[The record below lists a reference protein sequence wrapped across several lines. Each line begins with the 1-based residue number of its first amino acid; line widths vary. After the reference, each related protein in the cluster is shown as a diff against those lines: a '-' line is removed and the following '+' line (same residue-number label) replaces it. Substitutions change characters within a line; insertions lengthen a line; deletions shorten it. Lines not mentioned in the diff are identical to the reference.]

1 MSTLIL
7 RLQGPMQSWGTQSR
21 FSVRDTGRE
30 PSKAGVIGL
39 LCAAEGRPR
48 TESLADL
55 NALCMG
61 VRGDREGTLQRDYH
75 TAGGGTF
82 RGRPYGVAKANR
94 AKPETVT
101 STRYYLADAEY
112 VVGLEGDDELLESL
126 RQSLQ
131 APCWPLYLGRKSF
144 VPCRP
149 IVGPDCLRLGQSLEE
164 ALRAEPWLA
173 RSERDRQE
181 RLAEPRLRAVLDA
194 PPHESPEVRH
204 DVPLSF
210 DPRQFTIR
218 HVRTVPIDLNPELII
233 EDPLCFSLAS
243 S

>member
-21 FSVRDTGRE
+21 FSVRDTGLE
-30 PSKAGVIGL
+30 PSKAGIIGL

-48 TESLADL
+48 AKSLADL
-55 NALCMG
+55 GALRMG
-61 VRGDREGTLQRDYH
+61 IRVDREGTLQRDYH

-101 STRYYLADAEY
+101 STRYYLADAEF
-112 VVGLEGDDELLESL
+112 VVGLKGDDALLKSL
-126 RQSLQ
+126 HRSLQ

-149 IVGPDCLRLGQSLEE
+149 VVGPDCLRRGQSLEE
-164 ALRAEPWLA
+164 ALRAEFWLA
-173 RSERDRQE
+173 RSERDRKE
-181 RLAEPRLRAVLDA
+181 RLSDPRLRAVLDD
-194 PPHESPEVRH
+194 ETGKSPEVRH

-210 DPRQFTIR
+210 DPPQFTIR
-218 HVRTVPIDLNPELII
+218 HVRTVCIDLNPELIV
-233 EDPLCFSLAS
+233 EDPLCFSPAS

>member
-55 NALCMG
+55 GALHMG
-61 VRGDREGTLQRDYH
+61 VRVDREGTLQRDYH
-75 TAGGGTF
+75 TAQH
-82 RGRPYGVAKANR
+82 VAKAGGGI
-94 AKPETVT
+94 KECEP
-101 STRYYLADAEY
+101 STRYYLADAEF
-112 VVGLEGDDELLESL
+112 VVGLEGDDTLLESL
-126 RQSLQ
+126 RQALQ
-131 APCWPLYLGRKSF
+131 APRWPLYLGRKSF
-144 VPCRP
+144 VPSRP
-149 IVGPDCLRLGQSLEE
+149 IVGSHCLHPGQSLKETLE
-164 ALRAEPWLA
+164 AEPWLA

-181 RLAEPRLRAVLDA
+181 RLAEPWLRAVLDA
-194 PPHESPEVRH
+194 PPHDSPEVRH

-218 HVRTVPIDLNPELII
+218 HVRTVWIDLNPELIV
-233 EDPLCFSLAS
+233 EDPLCTSRAS

>member
-1 MSTLIL
+1 MTTLIL

-30 PSKAGVIGL
+30 PSKAGLIGL

-48 TESLADL
+48 AESLSDL
-55 NALCMG
+55 TALRMG
-61 VRGDREGTLQRDYH
+61 IRVDREGNLQRDYH

-82 RGRPYGVAKANR
+82 RGRPYGVAHADGKGHR
-94 AKPETVT
+94 TVT
-101 STRYYLADAEY
+101 SSRHYLADAEF
-112 VVGLEGDDELLESL
+112 VVGLEGDDALLESL
-126 RQSLQ
+126 GRSLQ

-149 IVGPDCLRLGQSLEE
+149 IVAPDCLHPGQSLKE
-164 ALRAEPWLA
+164 ALEAESWLA
-173 RSERDRQE
+173 RSERDRSE
-181 RLAEPRLRAVLDA
+181 RLSDPRLRAVLDDPTGETA
-194 PPHESPEVRH
+194 EVRH

-218 HVRTVPIDLNPELII
+218 HVRTVWIDLNPELIT
-233 EDPLCFSLAS
+233 EDPLCFSPAS
-243 S
+243 C